1 MQSEVLQMQLSQV
14 DLAAGTLRLGPGT
27 TKNREGRTV
36 YLTPEL
42 VPLLSEQIE
51 RGVSKHCLGRS
62 TESCRIC
69 SRTLERDGF
78 KRPGFGTQESPCK
91 KAGLIG
97 MLRHDFR
104 RSAVRNLVRSGV
116 GETVAMKISG
126 HKTRS
131 VFDRY
136 NITSDADLREA
147 ARKLHGHNLVT
158 LPAVGPFN
166 PPVSALNSS
175 HAPVAQLDR
184 AAVS

>member
-1 MQSEVLQMQLSQV
+1 M
-14 DLAAGTLRLGPGT
+14 G
-27 TKNREGRTV
+27 
-36 YLTPEL
+36 
-42 VPLLSEQIE
+42 I
-51 RGVSKHCLGRS
+51 
-62 TESCRIC
+62 
-69 SRTLERDGF
+69 
-78 KRPGFGTQESPCK
+78 
-91 KAGLIG
+91 IG

-116 GETVAMKISG
+116 GETVVMKISG

-147 ARKLHGHNLVT
+147 ARKLHMHNLGTV
-158 LPAVGPFN
+158 PAVGPFN
-166 PPVSALNSS
+166 PPETALNSS

>member
-1 MQSEVLQMQLSQV
+1 
-14 DLAAGTLRLGPGT
+14 
-27 TKNREGRTV
+27 
-36 YLTPEL
+36 
-42 VPLLSEQIE
+42 
-51 RGVSKHCLGRS
+51 
-62 TESCRIC
+62 
-69 SRTLERDGF
+69 
-78 KRPGFGTQESPCK
+78 
-91 KAGLIG
+91 
-97 MLRHDFR
+97 MLRHNFR

-126 HKTRS
+126 HEARS

-147 ARKLHGHNLVT
+147 ARKLHGHNLGT

-175 HAPVAQLDR
+175 YAPVAQLDR